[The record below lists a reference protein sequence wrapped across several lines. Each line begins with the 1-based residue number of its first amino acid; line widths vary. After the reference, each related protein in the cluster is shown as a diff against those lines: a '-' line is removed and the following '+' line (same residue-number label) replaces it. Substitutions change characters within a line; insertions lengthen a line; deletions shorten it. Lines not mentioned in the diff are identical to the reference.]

1 MVDGA
6 AAPCAFPTEKIILL
20 SVDLLFLPTRSSS
33 TLGDRLLVNLQ
44 SLTYLGCISEA
55 DFLVYT

>member
-6 AAPCAFPTEKIILL
+6 AAPSAFPTEKIILL

-33 TLGDRLLVNLQ
+33 ILGDRLLVNLQ
-44 SLTYLGCISEA
+44 SLTYLGSISEA
-55 DFLVYT
+55 DFLVHT